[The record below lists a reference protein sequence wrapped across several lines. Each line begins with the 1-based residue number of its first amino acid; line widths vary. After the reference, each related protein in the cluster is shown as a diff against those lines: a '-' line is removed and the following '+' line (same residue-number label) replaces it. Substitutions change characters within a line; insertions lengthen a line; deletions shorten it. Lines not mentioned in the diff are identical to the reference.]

1 MNDSNIIKHQY
12 FFIFDK
18 FSNRIDGGYI
28 GLNEKK
34 LLETS
39 ITPFKDKITISIL
52 NKGKNPWFLDY
63 AFIVIPMEAN
73 DVILSDYVPQEI
85 SVLIQTSENPIIQ
98 MNNVL
103 SGLRKP
109 YDLDPQE
116 IVEFLSNPE
125 GEPDFII

>member
-18 FSNRIDGGYI
+18 FSNRIDGGCI

-109 YDLDPQE
+109 YDLDPQK
-116 IVEFLSNPE
+116 IVEFLSNQEGDPE
-125 GEPDFII
+125 FII